1 MDYKNLKKYKTSDGE
16 EYYELPE
23 NKQEKYKYLEEA
35 GLTDIQINDIID
47 EIFLMKVFQ
56 NYIYDLD
63 SSDSIEYYTLYKE
76 NTNAVKMLFLLYGT
90 HQEICTFSWCA
101 TDLSE
106 TSWHNLHLEIK
117 QKHYRKQFLKNII

>member
-56 NYIYDLD
+56 DYIYEYE
-63 SSDSIEYYTLYKE
+63 SDCIEYYKLYKV
-76 NTNAVKMLFLLYGT
+76 NTNKFRMPFLVYGT
-90 HQEICTFSWCA
+90 EQEICTFSWCA